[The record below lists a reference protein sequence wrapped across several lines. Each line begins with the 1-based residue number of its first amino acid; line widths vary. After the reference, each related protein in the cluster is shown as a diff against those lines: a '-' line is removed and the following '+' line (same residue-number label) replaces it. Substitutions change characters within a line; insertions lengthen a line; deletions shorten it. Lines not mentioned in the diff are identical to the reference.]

1 MSNEDSDKKRNRL
14 LEKFIST
21 NNISAFKKILSYNP
35 EKEKKKNKE
44 VKTKII
50 NNKNIYKKYRSQTL
64 KDNVY
69 NNQIKNYYTQND
81 DIENYK
87 LNKFPIFNDPDFKE
101 KQMRGNNK
109 WASIKFDLM
118 KMNWAKRKGI
128 AYEHFQ
134 VPKVENFKK
143 RDSVNIDGGI
153 INGNNRFKDFDNP
166 SPEDVM
172 LSKNADIINNY
183 LNNNIFN
190 SRSLKLPKIHFGNK
204 NGNYTN
210 NHFNAPRVVN
220 NVNINF
226 EDYVNV

>member
-1 MSNEDSDKKRNRL
+1 MGFDKIWFNENEL
-14 LEKFIST
+14 
-21 NNISAFKKILSYNP
+21 
-35 EKEKKKNKE
+35 
-44 VKTKII
+44 
-50 NNKNIYKKYRSQTL
+50 
-64 KDNVY
+64 
-69 NNQIKNYYTQND
+69 
-81 DIENYK
+81 
-87 LNKFPIFNDPDFKE
+87 
-101 KQMRGNNK
+101 
-109 WASIKFDLM
+109 
-118 KMNWAKRKGI
+118 AKRKGI